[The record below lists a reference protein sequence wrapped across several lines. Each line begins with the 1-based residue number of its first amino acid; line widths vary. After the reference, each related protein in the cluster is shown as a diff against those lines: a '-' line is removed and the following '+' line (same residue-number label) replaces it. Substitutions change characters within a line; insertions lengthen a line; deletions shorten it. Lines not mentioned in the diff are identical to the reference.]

1 MISCTEN
8 EKIKIKLIK
17 RGPVT
22 LKKKNRTIM
31 AKESELK
38 GSTN

>member
-17 RGPVT
+17 RDPAT
-22 LKKKNRTIM
+22 LKEKQNNY
-31 AKESELK
+31 
-38 GSTN
+38 G